1 MIMNSDHLKIFLF
14 PTKNLI
20 IKQNVKYLIFPG
32 FFSAGEGWSGVD
44 QDPGPPFGDAQV
56 PDAFDPD
63 QRATQVLLRGHSG
76 GRDQRQPVVN

>member
-1 MIMNSDHLKIFLF
+1 MIMNSDHLKIFFFSNKKLNSF
-14 PTKNLI
+14 TKCKI
-20 IKQNVKYLIFPG
+20 IFPG